1 MKVIEITKKPDFDY
15 RQYVK
20 RGALESDFDTL
31 IEGDTILT
39 ENGKIRLVYKT
50 LPLDEK
56 RLLKALNNIKFNVSE
71 RAGGLKTTSRIFG
84 FAPRVAL
91 RNDYC
96 RAASLA
102 KESPRE
108 HKIICDYAR
117 EVEAIYKE
125 NDPDKYTDHK
135 AIADG
140 KLKADYRIEDTV
152 FTSGIVNKNN
162 PLKYH
167 FDSGNF
173 EKVYSCMLALRYN
186 MEGGYLAMPEY
197 GIGLKIGNNSVTVF
211 DGQSILHGVTPMS
224 PISPDAYRYT
234 IVYYSLKQ
242 IWNCLPIDEEVA
254 RIRNVKMKREL
265 KRAGIQVE
273 TLGDVV

>member
-1 MKVIEITKKPDFDY
+1 MKVIQLKRKEGFDY
-15 RQYVK
+15 KDFVK
-20 RGALESDFDTL
+20 RGALESDFDTVIEEDAVFMEDGKVRL
-31 IEGDTILT
+31 I
-39 ENGKIRLVYKT
+39 YKT

-56 RLLKALNNIKFNVSE
+56 KLLKALNSIKFNVSE

-108 HKIICDYAR
+108 HKIICDYAK
-117 EVEAIYKE
+117 EVEALYKE
-125 NDPDKYTDHK
+125 NAPDKFTDHK
-135 AIADG
+135 AVADG
-140 KLKADYRIEDTV
+140 KLKDEYRIEGTV

-197 GIGLKIGNNSVTVF
+197 GIGLKIGHNSVTVF
-211 DGQSILHGVTPMS
+211 DGQSILHGVTPMRAL
-224 PISPDAYRYT
+224 SPDAYRYT

-265 KRAGIQVE
+265 KRAGIDVE
-273 TLGDVV
+273 SLGDVV